1 MAHVAAYIGDVLGLI
16 AGSDDADD
24 ARSVCRL
31 DGAIESRGDATA
43 YNLLVS
49 EVISSPYDAHMRR
62 TQRQADGG
70 HAGAALGGDV
80 VDSPRVSVEHVS
92 GCSLVPLEHLDSDDG
107 RRLGNSV
114 GRAADGA
121 SNVGAVA
128 DCVRGGPGDGTVAQ
142 AGAATEVGVGRV
154 DAGVDDVGVG
164 SRAGSAV
171 VDVAARASTSLVGDG
186 SQSPRR
192 STRLGGQGVEAPDLV
207 SLDGSD
213 LRTC

>member
-43 YNLLVS
+43 YTLLVS
-49 EVISSPYDAHMRR
+49 EVISSPYDVHFGR

-92 GCSLVPLEHLDSDDG
+92 GCSLVSLEHLDSDDG

-121 SNVGAVA
+121 SNVS
-128 DCVRGGPGDGTVAQ
+128 TVAKSIS
-142 AGAATEVGVGRV
+142 VGTTN
-154 DAGVDDVGVG
+154 GV
-164 SRAGSAV
+164 
-171 VDVAARASTSLVGDG
+171 VAETSASTELVVANKDTTVNNIGKSALTSG
-186 SQSPRR
+186 RIVNIAS
-192 STRLGGQGVEAPDLV
+192 G
-207 SLDGSD
+207 
-213 LRTC
+213 